1 MNSANK
7 YETPETWLVQIHG
20 RVQGVGY
27 RDACIRYARAQDIT
41 GWVRN
46 RMDGSVELM
55 LQGDKAQLAD
65 MCIWL
70 RHGIPAA
77 HVEKLEVSEVP
88 PPSPRSNRF
97 DRLPTL

>member
-1 MNSANK
+1 MDLPDKN
-7 YETPETWLVQIHG
+7 ETLEVWLVQVHG
-20 RVQGVGY
+20 RVQGVGF
-27 RDACIRYARAQDIT
+27 RDTCIRYARGQGIT

-46 RMDGSVELM
+46 RIDDSVELM
-55 LQGDKAQLAD
+55 LQGSKRQLAD

-77 HVEKLEVSEVP
+77 RVDRLEVSEVP
-88 PPSPRSNRF
+88 LPAPRLDNF

>member
-1 MNSANK
+1 MHYGHQS
-7 YETPETWLVQIHG
+7 ETIETWLVKAIG

-27 RDACIRYARAQDIT
+27 RDAGIRYARAQGIT

-88 PPSPRSNRF
+88 PPSPRFNRF
-97 DRLPTL
+97 DRRPTL

>member
-1 MNSANK
+1 M
-7 YETPETWLVQIHG
+7 PETCLVQVHG
-20 RVQGVGY
+20 LVQGVGY
-27 RDACIRYARAQDIT
+27 RDACIRYARAQGIT

-77 HVEKLEVSEVP
+77 HVEKLEVSEVL
-88 PPSPRSNRF
+88 PPSPRFKRF

>member
-1 MNSANK
+1 MHYGHQSK
-7 YETPETWLVQIHG
+7 TIETWLVKTIG

-27 RDACIRYARAQDIT
+27 RDAGIRYARAQGIT

-88 PPSPRSNRF
+88 PPSPRFKRF

>member
-1 MNSANK
+1 MTSDK
-7 YETPETWLVQIHG
+7 KEQTPETRLVQVHG
-20 RVQGVGY
+20 LVQGVGY
-27 RDACIRYARAQDIT
+27 RDTCMRYARAQGIT

-55 LQGDKAQLAD
+55 LQGTKEPLAD
-65 MCIWL
+65 MCSWL

-77 HVEKLEVSEVP
+77 RVDRLEVSEAIS
-88 PPSPRSNRF
+88 PSPRFDRF